1 MSHDTLE
8 IPYRIRGF
16 RRTLYVPLPDWP
28 CCIFEQDEDLDVLL
42 RIVEV
47 GMTLD
52 TDFPSVIAAADARV
66 RRLVLA
72 WELRYA
78 CPLRI
83 TRLSI
88 VWPEFPATDGS
99 VMISDTAMF
108 GDQVDAHILFA
119 PPPEQM
125 PQAPLGAER
134 WIRTFAEAGDFEDYA
149 EEQLRR
155 HYLIIEEMEDNYIT
169 RLDPADQEKCKE
181 IGFIRDFVSHP
192 ECDRKQALVDFI
204 SAHLPGAVVYG
215 RSKPTVRFDRLNIEH
230 RNFVGRYV
238 VDSDRI
244 ARKLI
249 ELAIEDL
256 PTTPHLLSTNGTTQ
270 S

>member
-16 RRTLYVPLPDWP
+16 RRKLYVPLPEWP
-28 CCIFEQDEDLDVLL
+28 DCIFEQDENLDVLV

-47 GMTLD
+47 GVTPD
-52 TDFPSVIAAADARV
+52 TDFQSVIAAADARV
-66 RRLVLA
+66 RQLVLA
-72 WELRYA
+72 WELRYT

-83 TRLSI
+83 ARLNI
-88 VWPEFPATDGS
+88 VWPEFPAKGGS
-99 VMISDTAMF
+99 VAIGDTVMF
-108 GDQVDAHILFA
+108 GDQAEAHIVSA

-155 HYLIIEEMEDNYIT
+155 HYLVIEELQVQYIAE
-169 RLDPADQEKCKE
+169 LDPTDQEKCKE

-192 ECDRKQALVDFI
+192 ECDRKKELVDFI
-204 SAHLPGAVVYG
+204 SAHLPSAVVSG
-215 RSKPTVRFDRLNIEH
+215 RSKPTVRFDRLDIEH

-244 ARKLI
+244 ARRLI
-249 ELAIEDL
+249 ELAISDL
-256 PTTPHLLSTNGTTQ
+256 PQFP
-270 S
+270 